1 MSFNRL
7 RYDVGAYEHRLYES
21 VGPGVYQVAVPRND
35 CGGACVSDDP
45 RIRLTRPCDLSRIID
60 VSSELDGIT
69 RPATKCPADQYLPGR
84 GVPAVDP
91 SSCAARAGCARGAPG
106 GCRAAS
112 ARAGVGT
119 RPLPPAAGAGGG
131 GGHCFPTEEDTR
143 LSNPPCTLRGTGI
156 NRFDPLCW
164 NPQDKALE
172 PWTRRGGTS
181 YRIVVK
187 DNHRPCLPSQED
199 VDRACGSDGW
209 TGASAGMD
217 GLPGAGP
224 EAFMAGPALPNLT
237 WQTRAAIAQL

>member
-7 RYDVGAYEHRLYES
+7 RYDVGAYEHKLYES
-21 VGPGVYQVAVPRND
+21 VGAGVYQVAVPRND
-35 CGGACVSDDP
+35 CGGACASDDP
-45 RIRLTRPCDLSRIID
+45 RVRLQRPCDFSRTVD
-60 VSSELDGIT
+60 VSSELDGLT

-84 GVPAVDP
+84 GVPAVMG
-91 SSCAARAGCARGAPG
+91 CATTAGCAQGAPG

-112 ARAGVGT
+112 ARAGVGA
-119 RPLPPAAGAGGG
+119 RPGPA
-131 GGHCFPTEEDTR
+131 HCFPTEEDTR

-164 NPQDKALE
+164 NPQDRALE
-172 PWTRRGGTS
+172 PWAHREGTS

-199 VDRACGSDGW
+199 VDLACGVDGW
-209 TGASAGMD
+209 SGASAGVD
-217 GLPGAGP
+217 GLPHAGP
-224 EAFMAGPALPNLT
+224 EAFAAGPALPNIS